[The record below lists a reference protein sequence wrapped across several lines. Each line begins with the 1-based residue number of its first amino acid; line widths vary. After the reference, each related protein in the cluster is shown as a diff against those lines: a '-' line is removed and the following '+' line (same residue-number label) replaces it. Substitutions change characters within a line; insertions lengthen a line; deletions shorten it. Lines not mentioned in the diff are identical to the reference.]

1 MGQLF
6 HSVLLIEEK
15 CRGCTR
21 CIKNCPT
28 EAIRVR
34 AGKARINAERCTDC
48 GECIRICDNHAKTAI
63 TDSLSRL
70 KEFEHTIA
78 LPAPALYSQ
87 FGREVDRRRVLAAL
101 MDMGFD
107 DVFEVAYGADIATFL
122 TTEYLKKQGAKAPM
136 ISAACPA
143 VVRLIQV
150 RFPALIDYLIPV
162 DSPMACSGKL
172 AKEMKAAE
180 LRITKENIGAFFI
193 TPCPAKVTWV
203 REANKLGSFPVDGA
217 ISISDVYGEIVKR
230 LPEISPS
237 HPELK
242 ASPVGVGWGRS
253 GGERIAAGISKS
265 LVVDGIHNVID
276 VLEQLE
282 MGKLQDIEFVEAQAC
297 TGGCVGGALTVI
309 NPFIGRMNLEAL
321 VDKSET
327 RPKLRDELT
336 EDLNLEERLGEFT
349 IKPDIV
355 AVPAFRLDQDVS
367 RAITKAE
374 MIEKV
379 VSELPGLDCGSCGSP
394 NCRALAEDI
403 VQGLAV
409 DTDCILKLREEI
421 EILAEQLLEMA
432 KKSPPALKEDSKEDS
447 AFSKPGE

>member
-48 GECIRICDNHAKTAI
+48 GECIRTCDNHAKTAI

-70 KEFEHTIA
+70 KEFEYSIA

-87 FGREVDRRRVLAAL
+87 FGREVDPRRILAAL

-107 DVFEVAYGADIATFL
+107 DVFEVAYGADISTFL
-122 TTEYLKKQGAKAPM
+122 TVEYLKRRRRRGPA

-143 VVRLIQV
+143 AVRLIQV

-172 AKEMKAAE
+172 AKEIKSREMGIA
-180 LRITKENIGAFFI
+180 KENIGAFFI

-203 REANKLGSFPVDGA
+203 REANKLGTFSVDGA
-217 ISISDVYGEIVKR
+217 ISISDAYGEITKR
-230 LPEISPS
+230 LPEVSP
-237 HPELK
+237 PYPKLK
-242 ASPVGVGWGRS
+242 ASAAGVGWGRS
-253 GGERIAAGISKS
+253 GGERVAARIAKS

-282 MGKLQDIEFVEAQAC
+282 MGKLPDIEFVEAQAC
-297 TGGCVGGALTVI
+297 IGGCVGGALTVL

-321 VDKSET
+321 VDKSEV
-327 RPKLRDELT
+327 PPNLCEEL
-336 EDLNLEERLGEFT
+336 DKSLNLKNRLDEFT
-349 IKPDIV
+349 MQPEIV

-367 RAITKAE
+367 RAIIKAE

-394 NCRALAEDI
+394 HCRALAEDI

-409 DTDCILKLREEI
+409 DTDCVLKLREEI

-432 KKSPPALKEDSKEDS
+432 KKSPPALKENN
-447 AFSKPGE
+447 AFSKPWE

>member
-48 GECIRICDNHAKTAI
+48 GECIRTCDNHAKTAI
-63 TDSLSRL
+63 TDSLWRL
-70 KEFEHTIA
+70 REFEYSIA

-87 FGREVDRRRVLAAL
+87 FGREVDPKKVLAAL
-101 MDMGFD
+101 IDMGFD

-122 TTEYLKKQGAKAPM
+122 TTEYLKRQRRKAPM

-150 RFPALIDYLIPV
+150 RFPALIDCLIPV

-172 AKEMKAAE
+172 AKEMKSKE
-180 LRITKENIGAFFI
+180 LRIAKERIGAFFI
-193 TPCPAKVTWV
+193 TPCPAKVTWI
-203 REANKLGSFPVDGA
+203 REANKHGTFPVDGA

-230 LPEISPS
+230 LPEISP
-237 HPELK
+237 PYPAPK
-242 ASPVGVGWGRS
+242 ASPTGVGWGRS
-253 GGERIAAGISKS
+253 GGERNAAGVAKS
-265 LVVDGIHNVID
+265 LVVDGIHNVIE

-282 MGKLQDIEFVEAQAC
+282 MGKLEGIEFVEAQAC
-297 TGGCVGGALTVI
+297 IGGCIGGALTVL

-321 VDKSET
+321 VEKRET
-327 RPKLRDELT
+327 CPLLPKELT
-336 EDLNLEERLGEFT
+336 ESLNLKERLGEFT

-394 NCRALAEDI
+394 HCRALAEDI

-409 DTDCILKLREEI
+409 DTDCVFKLREEI

-432 KKSPPALKEDSKEDS
+432 KKSPPALKEDS
-447 AFSKPGE
+447 AVGKPGE

>member
-48 GECIRICDNHAKTAI
+48 GECIRTCDNHAKTAI
-63 TDSLSRL
+63 TDSLLRL
-70 KEFEHTIA
+70 KEFQHVIA

-87 FGREVDRRRVLAAL
+87 FGPEVDPEKVLAAL

-122 TTEYLKKQGAKAPM
+122 TAEYLKRKRRKTPA

-150 RFPALIDYLIPV
+150 RFPALIDCLIPV

-172 AKEMKAAE
+172 AKEMKSKE
-180 LRITKENIGAFFI
+180 LQIPMENIGAFFI
-193 TPCPAKVTWV
+193 TPCPAKVTWI
-203 REANKLGSFPVDGA
+203 REANKHGTFPVDGA

-230 LPEISPS
+230 LPEVSRPY
-237 HPELK
+237 PKPK
-242 ASPVGVGWGRS
+242 ASPMGVGWGRS
-253 GGERIAAGISKS
+253 GGERIAARVAKS
-265 LVVDGIHNVID
+265 LVVDGIHNVIE

-282 MGKLQDIEFVEAQAC
+282 MGKLQHIEFVEAQAC
-297 TGGCVGGALTVI
+297 IGGCVGGALTVL

-327 RPKLRDELT
+327 RPEMVEEFAEGLKLK
-336 EDLNLEERLGEFT
+336 ERLGEFT
-349 IKPDIV
+349 IQPDIV

-394 NCRALAEDI
+394 HCRALAEDI

-409 DTDCILKLREEI
+409 DTDCVLKLREEI

-432 KKSPPALKEDSKEDS
+432 KKSTPALKEDST
-447 AFSKPGE
+447 FSKPGE